1 MATPTLRTLA
11 RELGLSRTTV
21 SDALRGSP
29 RVKPETVERVRAAA
43 KAAGYDRNPLAGA
56 VMSFL
61 RRSCGQ
67 QFRGVLA
74 VIEIVAD
81 NQTENAKRYND
92 AVFQG
97 VSDKAAQLGFK
108 VDRFQIGAA
117 GLKLN
122 RLDSILLTRGI
133 NGLIVLPAAGFPDLT
148 GLSWSRYTAVY
159 VDYFVDS
166 PPMHCVC
173 SDHYRSMIGLLRELH
188 ARGFRRPG
196 MFIETS
202 LDERLHFRWEG
213 AFLALQHYLPEI
225 SKVPILR
232 AEGVNFDVFR
242 PWFEQYKP
250 DVVLGHFPDALA
262 WMKRCGAKVPRT
274 HSFVCLNS
282 LRTDGSCAALD
293 FQAPQLGARATE
305 LVTGH
310 LMHSEFG
317 IPPQPSLTTIPARLT
332 EGPTLRTRE
341 ATTATAASPRRRGAA
356 ATTT

>member
-67 QFRGVLA
+67 KFRGVLG
-74 VIEIVAD
+74 VLEIVAEE
-81 NQTENAKRYND
+81 QSPNARRYND
-92 AVFQG
+92 AVFEG
-97 VSDKAAQLGFK
+97 VSNKAEQLGFK
-108 VDRFQIGAA
+108 VDRFQLGAT
-117 GLKLN
+117 GLKLS
-122 RLDSILLTRGI
+122 RLDSILQTRGI

-196 MFIETS
+196 LFIETS

-213 AFLALQHYLPEI
+213 AFLALQHYLPDI
-225 SKVPILR
+225 DKVPILR
-232 AEGVNFDVFR
+232 PEHVTFETFQ
-242 PWFEQYKP
+242 PWFEKYQP
-250 DVVLGHFPDALA
+250 DVVLGHFPDAVG
-262 WMKRCGAKVPRT
+262 WMKRCGARIPRVQ
-274 HSFVCLNS
+274 SFVCLNS
-282 LRTDGSCAALD
+282 LRTDGACAAMD

-317 IPPQPSLTTIPARLT
+317 IPAQASLTTIPARLV
-332 EGPTLRTRE
+332 EGPTLRARG
-341 ATTATAASPRRRGAA
+341 ADGGKPAAARRRTASAAS
-356 ATTT
+356 

>member
-67 QFRGVLA
+67 KFRGVLG
-74 VIEIVAD
+74 VLEIVSAE
-81 NQTENAKRYND
+81 QSLNAQRYND
-92 AVFQG
+92 AVFDG
-97 VSDKAAQLGFK
+97 VSAKAEQLGFK
-108 VDRFQIGAA
+108 VDRFQIGAT
-117 GLKLN
+117 GLKLS
-122 RLDSILLTRGI
+122 RLDSILQTRGI

-196 MFIETS
+196 LFIEQS

-213 AFLALQHYLPEI
+213 AFLALQHYVPEI

-232 AEGVNFDVFR
+232 PERVTPEVFQQ
-242 PWFEQYKP
+242 WFEEYQP
-250 DVVLGHFPDALA
+250 DVVLGHFPDAVG
-262 WMKRCGAKVPRT
+262 WMKRSGAKIPRT

-282 LRTDGSCAALD
+282 LRTQGECAALD
-293 FQAPQLGARATE
+293 FQAPQLGARAAE

-317 IPPQPSLTTIPARLT
+317 IPKQPSLTTIPARLL
-332 EGPTLRTRE
+332 EGPTLRSADEKAPRP
-341 ATTATAASPRRRGAA
+341 ARRRPLAVAG
-356 ATTT
+356 